1 MESVNNYNKKYNLK
15 EKLIFA
21 KIQSEKAFQIVHNFD
36 EIKAWNIDDFPR
48 IFRKNFPKSASQNY

>member
-36 EIKAWNIDDFPR
+36 EIKA
-48 IFRKNFPKSASQNY
+48 